1 MANDISGAPSFS
13 PYRLTHQAHSL
24 FRRFALSPIR
34 QRALSLTSAVARV
47 SSQAMKGPLN
57 GQVAVVTGV
66 SRAKSI
72 GSAIAR
78 QLAKDGAHLFM
89 TGWPEYD
96 DEESWKPDHL
106 EQPLLVDEV
115 RKLGVEAHWLPIDL
129 SIPQAPQKLWEAVQA
144 RFEVAHILV
153 NNACVSSRDSIES
166 FDTATLD
173 RHYAVN
179 TRAPV
184 LLSVEFVRRFGGK
197 GARRI
202 ISMTSGQML
211 GPMRGELAYL
221 VTKAGLDAFTITFA
235 AEVGHLGIT
244 VNAVDPGPTD
254 SGGMTLDLQET
265 LRPRFALGRLG
276 QPEDAAHLIAF
287 LAGPDGG
294 WITGQILR
302 SRGGFE

>member
-1 MANDISGAPSFS
+1 
-13 PYRLTHQAHSL
+13 
-24 FRRFALSPIR
+24 
-34 QRALSLTSAVARV
+34 
-47 SSQAMKGPLN
+47 MKGPLAR
-57 GQVAVVTGV
+57 QVAVVTGV
-66 SRAKSI
+66 SRAKGI

-78 QLAKDGAHLFM
+78 QLAKDGARLFM

-96 DEESWKPDHL
+96 DQESWRPDEL
-106 EQPLLVDEV
+106 EQPPLIDEL
-115 RKLGVEAHWLPIDL
+115 RKLGVEAEWLPVDL
-129 SIPQAPQKLWEAVQA
+129 SRPQAPQQLWEAVQA
-144 RFEVAHILV
+144 RFEVANILV
-153 NNACVSSRDSIES
+153 NNACVSTRDSVES
-166 FDTATLD
+166 LDAGTLD

-179 TRAPV
+179 TRAPI
-184 LLSVEFVRRFGGK
+184 LLSVEFVRKFGGK

-211 GPMRGELAYL
+211 GPMRGELAYV

-254 SGGMTLDLQET
+254 SGWMTPDLQQA
-265 LRPRFALGRLG
+265 LRSRFALGRLG
-276 QPEDAAHLIAF
+276 QPDDAARLVAF
-287 LAGPDGG
+287 LAGPDGA

>member
-1 MANDISGAPSFS
+1 
-13 PYRLTHQAHSL
+13 
-24 FRRFALSPIR
+24 
-34 QRALSLTSAVARV
+34 
-47 SSQAMKGPLN
+47 MKGPLT
-57 GQVAVVTGV
+57 GEVAVVTGV
-66 SRAKSI
+66 SRAKGI
-72 GSAIAR
+72 GAAISGE
-78 QLAKDGAHLFM
+78 LASQGANLFI

-96 DEESWKPDHL
+96 DEESWKPDES
-106 EQPLLVDEV
+106 EQPLLIDEL
-115 RKLGVEAHWLPIDL
+115 RRLGVEADWLPIDL
-129 SIPQAPQKLWEAVQA
+129 SLAEAPQTLWDAVQA
-144 RFEVAHILV
+144 RFGVAHILV
-153 NNACVSSRDSIES
+153 NNACVSARDSIES
-166 FDTATLD
+166 LDAGTLD

-179 TRAPV
+179 TRAPI

-197 GARRI
+197 GAHRI

-211 GPMRGELAYL
+211 GAMRGELAYV

-254 SGGMTLDLQET
+254 SGSMSPDLQQT
-265 LRPRFALGRLG
+265 LLSRFALGRLG

>member
-1 MANDISGAPSFS
+1 
-13 PYRLTHQAHSL
+13 
-24 FRRFALSPIR
+24 
-34 QRALSLTSAVARV
+34 
-47 SSQAMKGPLN
+47 MKGPLA

-66 SRAKSI
+66 SRARGI
-72 GSAIAR
+72 GAAIAR
-78 QLAKDGAHLFM
+78 ELARHGAHLFM
-89 TGWPEYD
+89 TGLPEYD
-96 DEESWKPDHL
+96 DGESWKPDEL
-106 EQPLLVDEV
+106 EQPRLVDELRV
-115 RKLGVEAHWLPIDL
+115 LGVEADWTPIDL
-129 SIPQAPQKLWEAVQA
+129 SLPEAPQKLWDAVQA
-144 RFEVAHILV
+144 RFGVSHILV
-153 NNACVSSRDSIES
+153 NNACFSARDSIES
-166 FDTATLD
+166 LDAGTLD
-173 RHYAVN
+173 RNYAVN
-179 TRAPV
+179 TRAPI
-184 LLSVEFVRRFGGK
+184 LLSVEFIRRFGGK

-211 GPMRGELAYL
+211 GPMRGQLAYV

-254 SGGMTLDLQET
+254 SGSMPPDLQKT

-276 QPEDAAHLIAF
+276 LPEDAAHLIAF

>member
-1 MANDISGAPSFS
+1 MARIGGAVNAGFPGAK
-13 PYRLTHQAHSL
+13 RLD
-24 FRRFALSPIR
+24 FADSPIR
-34 QRALSLTSAVARV
+34 VSLTSAVVRV
-47 SSQAMKGPLN
+47 SSLAMKGPLA

-66 SRAKSI
+66 SRAKGI

-78 QLAKDGAHLFM
+78 RLAEDGAHLFM

-96 DEESWKPDHL
+96 DEESWKTDDL
-106 EQPLLVDEV
+106 EQPLLADEI
-115 RKLGVEAHWLPIDL
+115 RKLGVGAHWLPIDL
-129 SIPQAPQKLWEAVQA
+129 SVPQAPQQLWDAVEA

-153 NNACVSSRDSIES
+153 NNACVCARDSIETL
-166 FDTATLD
+166 DAGTLD

-179 TRAPV
+179 TRAPI
-184 LLSVEFVRRFGGK
+184 LLSVEFVRRFGGR

-211 GPMRGELAYL
+211 GPMRGQLGYV

-235 AEVGHLGIT
+235 AEVGHLGVT

-254 SGGMTLDLQET
+254 SGSMTPDLQNT
-265 LRPRFALGRLG
+265 LLARFALGRLG

>member
-1 MANDISGAPSFS
+1 
-13 PYRLTHQAHSL
+13 
-24 FRRFALSPIR
+24 
-34 QRALSLTSAVARV
+34 
-47 SSQAMKGPLN
+47 MKPLA

-66 SRAKSI
+66 SRPKGI
-72 GSAIAR
+72 GAAISAELAR
-78 QLAKDGAHLFM
+78 QGANLFM
-89 TGWPEYD
+89 TGWPEFD
-96 DEESWKPDHL
+96 GDLPSDPGMVELPPVVESIRH
-106 EQPLLVDEV
+106 
-115 RKLGVEAHWLPIDL
+115 LGVEAEWIPLDL
-129 SIPQAPQKLWEAVQA
+129 SLAEAPQKLWDSVHA

-153 NNACVSSRDSIES
+153 NNACVSMRDSIES
-166 FDTATLD
+166 LDAGTLD

-184 LLSVEFVRRFGGK
+184 LLGVEFVRRFAGK

-202 ISMTSGQML
+202 ISMSSGQML
-211 GPMRGELAYL
+211 GPMRGEIAYA
-221 VTKAGLDAFTITFA
+221 VTKAGLDAFTITLA

-254 SGGMTLDLQET
+254 SGGMNPDLQKA
-265 LRPRFALGRLG
+265 LLSRFALGRLG
-276 QPEDAAHLIAF
+276 RPEDAAQLIAF